1 MKTKAAKL
9 RFDLSGYYFFGLVF
23 LVLLGFWPSYFTK
36 FFNGTADFSFYFHF
50 HAGVLILWMSLL
62 ILLIFRIKSFISK
75 TQILAHYLQT
85 QDLFLEV
92 EY

>member
-1 MKTKAAKL
+1 MKIKAAKL
-9 RFDLSGYYFFGLVF
+9 RFDLSGYYFFGLVL
-23 LVLLGFWPSYFTK
+23 LVLLGFWSSYFAK

-50 HAGVLILWMSLL
+50 HAGVLIL
-62 ILLIFRIKSFISK
+62 LIFRIKSFISN
-75 TQILAHYLQT
+75 TQILAHHLQT